1 MFRYISALHLF
12 RSLPQEYS
20 SFSADTYNK
29 LLVGTDGE
37 FYNLSRVAFSIII
50 AHAVIVSPE
59 LDHLVSA
66 TRHKMVSGFRNSQ
79 GVYVAFFGAV
89 QHTDGLSVKG
99 GPIGDFLVASGGEKL
114 ALIGV
119 VDDLLK

>member
-1 MFRYISALHLF
+1 MHLF
-12 RSLPQEYS
+12 RGLPQEYG

-29 LLVGTDGE
+29 LLVGTNGE
-37 FYNLSRVAFSIII
+37 FNNLSGMTFSIII

-59 LDHLVSA
+59 LYHLVSTA
-66 TRHKMVSGFRNSQ
+66 RHKMVSGFRNSQ
-79 GVYVAFFGAV
+79 GVYVTFFSAV
-89 QHTDGLSVKG
+89 KHTDGLTVKR
-99 GPIGDFLVASGGEKL
+99 GPVGDLLVASGSEEL